1 MRQVEYVKYN
11 RTRAA
16 RFQIRTAII
25 CEDNRRVVE
34 KTALTDDAAGHIRSL
49 EEKYETV
56 RGQNPQ
62 LVFLVP
68 EISGDGRTARFSF
81 LEGETLGEL
90 LGRQIT
96 MGEPPFGAIAEAL
109 AFLFPEQS
117 LAGEVFYATSGF
129 EEVFGSVPGA
139 LLEEPLRCLP
149 VSNVDGLFENM
160 MLCGGKVY
168 GIDYEWVFD
177 FPIPV
182 KFLQYR
188 NLLYFYLRFEKLLRV
203 TKEEFLAHFDLSVT
217 EQEAFAAMEAAFQLY
232 VHGTGN
238 FQYMQQYEQPAH
250 VPEILLERV
259 HDLET
264 ELDKVADWGRSLK
277 EELAERDVTITKQ
290 QEVQRLTNNHVANLE
305 IIIKDLRRENTEI
318 AKTLQYLAGHEAVMW
333 KILRKCHQIVEKV
346 MPKGTRKRKVLQYF
360 KNTLVNPAKY
370 GRLYLTADGRNR
382 IRGDFKIG
390 EGYLE
395 HGKLR
400 FIHQETP
407 LVSVII
413 PVYNQIHY
421 TYACLLSILQNTED
435 VPYEII
441 IADDVSTDATK
452 ELSRYV
458 ENVTVCRNQTNQG
471 FLKNCNQAAKAARG
485 RYVMFLNNDTQV
497 TKGWLSSLVTLI
509 SSDDS
514 IGMVGSKL
522 VYPDGRLQEAGGI
535 IWSDGSGWNYGRLD
549 DPDKAE
555 YNYVRDVD
563 YISGAAILLSK
574 KLWDAIG
581 GFDERFAPA
590 YCEDSDLAFEVR
602 KAGYRVVYQP
612 LSQIIHF
619 EGISNGTDVN
629 GPGLKR
635 YQVENSKKLKEKWAD
650 EFKKQ
655 CVNTGNP
662 NPFRARERSQEKPVI
677 LVIDHYVP
685 TFDRDAGSKT
695 TFQYLKMFL
704 QKGYSVK
711 FLGDNFLH
719 EEPYSTTLQQMGVEI
734 LYGAQYQSGIWDWL
748 VKNKDEIDF
757 AYLNRPHISI
767 KYVDFLRQN
776 TKAKI
781 IYYGHDLH
789 FLREYR
795 EYELTG
801 DIQKKRDSDYWKA
814 IEFGLMEKAAVSY
827 YPSCIEEEAIH
838 KARPALRVKAITAY
852 VYEQFKEQIRE
863 DFAER
868 EGLLFVG
875 GFAHPP
881 NADAVLWF
889 AKEVFP
895 QVREILPVN
904 FYIVGSKVTEEV
916 KALETPGSGII
927 VKGFVSEEELS
938 ELYDCCRL
946 VVAPL
951 RYGAG
956 VKGKIIEAI
965 YHGAPIVTTSIGA
978 EGIPDAG
985 SVMQIADTP
994 DAFAGAVTELYQD
1007 PQACLAL
1014 CRRTQSYIRE
1024 HFSVDAAWSVIEE
1037 DFQRA

>member
-49 EEKYETV
+49 EEKYEAV

-333 KILRKCHQIVEKV
+333 KILRKCHQLVEQV
-346 MPKGTRKRKVLQYF
+346 MPKGTRKRKVLQYY

-413 PVYNQIHY
+413 PVYNQI
-421 TYACLLSILQNTED
+421 TIRM
-435 VPYEII
+435 P
-441 IADDVSTDATK
+441 
-452 ELSRYV
+452 
-458 ENVTVCRNQTNQG
+458 VCSPFCRIRKMSHMKSSSPMMYPPMRRRN
-471 FLKNCNQAAKAARG
+471 CP
-485 RYVMFLNNDTQV
+485 VM
-497 TKGWLSSLVTLI
+497 W
-509 SSDDS
+509 
-514 IGMVGSKL
+514 
-522 VYPDGRLQEAGGI
+522 
-535 IWSDGSGWNYGRLD
+535 
-549 DPDKAE
+549 
-555 YNYVRDVD
+555 
-563 YISGAAILLSK
+563 
-574 KLWDAIG
+574 
-581 GFDERFAPA
+581 
-590 YCEDSDLAFEVR
+590 
-602 KAGYRVVYQP
+602 
-612 LSQIIHF
+612 
-619 EGISNGTDVN
+619 
-629 GPGLKR
+629 
-635 YQVENSKKLKEKWAD
+635 
-650 EFKKQ
+650 
-655 CVNTGNP
+655 
-662 NPFRARERSQEKPVI
+662 
-677 LVIDHYVP
+677 
-685 TFDRDAGSKT
+685 
-695 TFQYLKMFL
+695 KM
-704 QKGYSVK
+704 
-711 FLGDNFLH
+711 
-719 EEPYSTTLQQMGVEI
+719 
-734 LYGAQYQSGIWDWL
+734 
-748 VKNKDEIDF
+748 
-757 AYLNRPHISI
+757 
-767 KYVDFLRQN
+767 
-776 TKAKI
+776 
-781 IYYGHDLH
+781 
-789 FLREYR
+789 
-795 EYELTG
+795 
-801 DIQKKRDSDYWKA
+801 
-814 IEFGLMEKAAVSY
+814 
-827 YPSCIEEEAIH
+827 
-838 KARPALRVKAITAY
+838 
-852 VYEQFKEQIRE
+852 
-863 DFAER
+863 
-868 EGLLFVG
+868 
-875 GFAHPP
+875 
-881 NADAVLWF
+881 
-889 AKEVFP
+889 
-895 QVREILPVN
+895 
-904 FYIVGSKVTEEV
+904 
-916 KALETPGSGII
+916 
-927 VKGFVSEEELS
+927 
-938 ELYDCCRL
+938 
-946 VVAPL
+946 
-951 RYGAG
+951 
-956 VKGKIIEAI
+956 
-965 YHGAPIVTTSIGA
+965 
-978 EGIPDAG
+978 
-985 SVMQIADTP
+985 
-994 DAFAGAVTELYQD
+994 
-1007 PQACLAL
+1007 
-1014 CRRTQSYIRE
+1014 
-1024 HFSVDAAWSVIEE
+1024 
-1037 DFQRA
+1037 